1 MNTRYILLDMVSLS
15 KINRRHLS
23 ESFLKMSPSREHV
36 RHDANKNGT
45 LPESTRSTTPRP
57 SFSYYI
63 KDNWEGGICIV
74 CSKSFFR
81 INFYCNYAN
90 TSAELRKLFLPMIQ
104 IQSLRS
110 SSYTR
115 LMQSNMAEYQQSRS
129 PWRYLYIPIS
139 ANIQIL

>member
-1 MNTRYILLDMVSLS
+1 MVSLF
-15 KINRRHLS
+15 KINRRLPS
-23 ESFLKMSPSREHV
+23 EFFLKMSPSREHV
-36 RHDANKNGT
+36 RRDANQNGT
-45 LPESTRSTTPRP
+45 LPESTRSTTPRA
-57 SFSYYI
+57 SFSYYL

-74 CSKSFFR
+74 CLKPFSI

-90 TSAELRKLFLPMIQ
+90 TSAELRKLSLPMTQ

-115 LMQSNMAEYQQSRS
+115 LTQSNMAEYQQSRL
-129 PWRYLYIPIS
+129 PWRYLYTPIL